1 MSNEKILILE
11 TDWFEEEEIE
21 ASRSIRHIYSS
32 AETLLGLG
40 DPPVRVVRRSLIS
53 NMYRDDIEAFVDLDC
68 NSKGVN
74 VVIFYTHGSY
84 EMTQKGRHRRTLYTS
99 DGKKLKI
106 SGGIQKLDEKLD
118 RTILVLDACEV
129 GEKVS
134 SFRKA
139 AGAAAAVGFSK
150 EVDWKD
156 ASVFVFA
163 MLLNF
168 RESGVFQDG
177 IMRETALGRAED
189 TVREMLNGTYKS
201 FKDSL
206 GIECSFERF

>member
-1 MSNEKILILE
+1 MANEKILIFE

-40 DPPVRVVRRSLIS
+40 DPPVRVVRRPLIS
-53 NMYRDDIEAFVDLDC
+53 HMYRDDIEDFVNLNC
-68 NSKGVN
+68 NSRGVN
-74 VVIFYTHGSY
+74 VVIFSTHGSY
-84 EMTQKGRHRRTLYTS
+84 EMTRKGRHRRTLETS
-99 DGKKLKI
+99 DYRDVDI
-106 SGGIQKLDEKLD
+106 SAGIRELDEKLD

-168 RESGVFQDG
+168 RESGVFQAR
-177 IMRETALGRAED
+177 MRKTALGRAKN

-206 GIECSFERF
+206 GVECSFERF

>member
-1 MSNEKILILE
+1 MANEKILIFE
-11 TDWFEEEEIE
+11 TDWFEEADIE

-40 DPPVRVVRRSLIS
+40 DPPVRVVRRPLIS
-53 NMYRDDIEAFVDLDC
+53 DMYRDDVEAFVNLNC

-74 VVIFYTHGSY
+74 VVIFSTHGSY
-84 EMTQKGRHRRTLYTS
+84 EMTQKGRHRRTLETS
-99 DGKKLKI
+99 DYRDVDIGA
-106 SGGIQKLDEKLD
+106 GIRELDEKLD

-129 GEKVS
+129 GKKMS

-139 AGAAAAVGFSK
+139 AGASAAVGFSK

-163 MLLNF
+163 VLLNF
-168 RESGVFQDG
+168 RESGVFHAR
-177 IMRETALGRAED
+177 MRKTALGRAKD

-206 GIECSFERF
+206 GVKCSFERF

>member
-1 MSNEKILILE
+1 MANEKILIFE

-40 DPPVRVVRRSLIS
+40 NPPVRVVRRSLIS
-53 NMYRDDIEAFVDLDC
+53 DMYRDDIEAFVDLDC

-74 VVIFYTHGSY
+74 VVIFSTHGSY
-84 EMTQKGRHRRTLYTS
+84 EMTEKGKHRRELETS
-99 DGKKLKI
+99 DYNDVNI
-106 SGGIQKLDEKLD
+106 SKEIRKLDEKLD
-118 RTILVLDACEV
+118 RTIIVLDTCEV
-129 GEKVS
+129 GKKVS

-139 AGAAAAVGFSK
+139 AGAAAVVGFSK
-150 EVDWKD
+150 EVYWKD
-156 ASVFVFA
+156 SSVFVFA

-168 RESGVFQDG
+168 RESGVFQAR
-177 IMRETALGRAED
+177 MRKTALGRAKN

-206 GIECSFERF
+206 GVECSFERF